1 MPTVSKL
8 SGVSAVDRP
17 PPLSRSAYLRIQ
29 QAIRDGAIGQ
39 GTLYSENE
47 LASTLG
53 MSRTPVREALIALS
67 REGLVE
73 ISSQRGFRLRRLSAG
88 QRREIFD
95 LRLLLEP
102 FTVRKLAL
110 TADASDVRRL
120 RKIVAAQAALSGG
133 GQQSAFLALDED
145 FHLLIP
151 ELLGLGRTRDTMAS
165 LRGAMWLMGFEALA
179 LPQRHAAVIAE
190 HRAVIDAV
198 EAHDP
203 DAAAAAMHDHITKT
217 SAAVLVPEDPAAD
230 GE

>member
-1 MPTVSKL
+1 MPKL
-8 SGVSAVDRP
+8 SGVAPVSRP
-17 PPLSRSAYLRIQ
+17 QTLSRSAYLRIQ
-29 QAIRDGAIGQ
+29 QAIRDGAISQ

-88 QRREIFD
+88 QRQEIFD

-120 RKIVAAQAALSGG
+120 REIVEAQEELSGG

-151 ELLGLGRTRDTMAS
+151 ELLGLERTRDTMAS

-217 SAAVLVPEDPAAD
+217 SAAVPVPEDPAAD
-230 GE
+230 GG